1 MCITGKGLCVKISSV
16 VFPAEDGKKKR
27 KGKGRKGKAKKVMQA
42 LHFTYSWISPSVN
55 GFSPNFAHQEI
66 C

>member
-1 MCITGKGLCVKISSV
+1 LRETASYEPSCVKISSV
-16 VFPAEDGKKKR
+16 VFPVEDGKKKR
-27 KGKGRKGKAKKVMQA
+27 KGKGRKGTPFVGKPP
-42 LHFTYSWISPSVN
+42 IN